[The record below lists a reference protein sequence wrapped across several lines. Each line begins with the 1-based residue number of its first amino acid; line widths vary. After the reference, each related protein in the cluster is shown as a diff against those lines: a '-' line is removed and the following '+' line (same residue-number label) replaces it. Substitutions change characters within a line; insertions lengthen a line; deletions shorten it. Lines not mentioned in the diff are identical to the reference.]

1 LTPVEPNPAVTAVP
15 RPAIPP
21 VAAIAGAELDRL
33 AEKVSR
39 IIARRVAVE
48 RERRGR

>member
-1 LTPVEPNPAVTAVP
+1 
-15 RPAIPP
+15 

-33 AEKVSR
+33 ADKVGR

>member
-1 LTPVEPNPAVTAVP
+1 VVPRPAVPAVTAAVL
-15 RPAIPP
+15 
-21 VAAIAGAELDRL
+21 AGAELDRL